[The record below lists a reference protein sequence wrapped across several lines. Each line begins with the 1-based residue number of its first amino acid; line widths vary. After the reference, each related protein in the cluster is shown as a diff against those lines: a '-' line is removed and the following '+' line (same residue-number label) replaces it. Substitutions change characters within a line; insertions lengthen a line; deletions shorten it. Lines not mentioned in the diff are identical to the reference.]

1 MTSIEQQSFGFSSAN
16 SRRIAGKFDG
26 GDISSDGGLMLVR
39 EADRKL
45 KLIDQVSRLFED
57 SRQAGKVRH
66 HARTMIRQRVLG
78 MCTGDEDL
86 NDFEELRHDPLWQT
100 ACEVDRPFAG
110 KSTLCR
116 FENKVDRKL
125 AVGVH
130 KVLVENFLASF
141 QEPPKEIILDF
152 DATDDPVHGHQEG
165 RFFHGYYD
173 QYCFLPLYVFCNDI
187 LLVAYLRESGQ
198 DVAKHAA
205 AILKLLVDRI
215 RLQWP
220 AVKIIVR
227 ADSGFC
233 RDRMLTWCDRHGV
246 DYIIGLARND
256 VLLNEADFYLRK
268 AQRLFIE
275 TGNKQRIFG
284 GLIYGA
290 KSWKLK
296 RHIICKAE
304 HSEKGSNPRFVV
316 TSLTDN
322 EAELYDKLY
331 CARGEME
338 NRIKEQMMLFSERT
352 SAHRWWPNQWRVLL
366 SALAY
371 TLMETIRRI
380 GLKGTAFARTQCHG
394 IRLKLI
400 KIGTLI
406 ERTKSRVRLHM
417 PSAYPHKLVFIQCL
431 KRLRPT

>member
-1 MTSIEQQSFGFSSAN
+1 MTLEEQQSFGFSSTN
-16 SRRIAGKFDG
+16 GRRVAGKFDG

-45 KLIDQVSRLFED
+45 KLIEKVAKLFD
-57 SRQAGKVRH
+57 DKRQSGKVRH
-66 HARTMIRQRVLG
+66 QVKTMMRQRVLG

-86 NDFEELRHDPLWQT
+86 NDFEELRNDPLWQT
-100 ACEVDRPFAG
+100 ACGVDAPFAG

-116 FENKVDRKL
+116 FENKADRKL

-130 KVLVENFLASF
+130 EVLVENFIASF
-141 QEPPKEIILDF
+141 AEPPEEIILDF

-173 QYCFLPLYVFCNDI
+173 RYCFLPLYVFCNDI

-205 AILKLLVDRI
+205 AILKLLVKRI
-215 RLQWP
+215 RREWP
-220 AVKIIVR
+220 KVKIIIR

-233 RDRMLTWCDRHGV
+233 RDRILSWCDRHGV
-246 DYIIGLARND
+246 DYIIGVARNA
-256 VLLNEADFYLRK
+256 VLLAESERYLDEAE
-268 AQRLFIE
+268 RLFKE
-275 TGNKQRIFG
+275 SEKKQRIFG
-284 GLIYGA
+284 GLNYGA
-290 KSWKLK
+290 KSWRRK
-296 RHIICKAE
+296 RHVICKAE
-304 HSEKGSNPRFVV
+304 HTDKGSNPRFVV
-316 TSLTDN
+316 TSLTDD
-322 EAELYDKLY
+322 EAELYDKVY

-338 NRIKEQMMLFSERT
+338 NRIKEQMMLFSDRT

-371 TLMETIRRI
+371 TLLETIRRI
-380 GLKGTAFARTQCHG
+380 GLKGTIFAKTQCHG

-417 PSAYPHKLVFIQCL
+417 PSGYPHKLTFIKCL
-431 KRLRPT
+431 QRLRPT